1 LQKTFLNFEEFAP
14 NKQSIKAYDG
24 GLYIENAI
32 ICNTQIKF
40 DPDNELH
47 EIIDA

>member
-1 LQKTFLNFEEFAP
+1 LQKTFLNFEELAP

-24 GLYIENAI
+24 ELYIENAI
-32 ICNTQIKF
+32 RCNTKIIF
-40 DPDNELH
+40 DRDNKLY